1 MTPRVNGSGGGGKHM
16 KASEV
21 LDLVRS
27 EGCVP
32 KHGHAIFHR
41 WRNMLRKARQEP
53 QGLGHAEVLSL
64 YDELRAKKNE
74 QVVNAVRSAG
84 SFPKPGDAIYTRW
97 KNLIY
102 LARKFPDGPGHVEAL
117 SLYDE
122 LRDNDV
128 MDVVDAVRSAG
139 SLPKPGD
146 AMFVG
151 WIHMLDKARKDRE
164 EPEHEELLSL
174 YEELRED
181 IGPLCAEL
189 PEEWAAFCKAK
200 QSAIFAWSQTGN
212 EKRSS
217 KFVELRM
224 GGKCATSVGE
234 GSWAAVVGDPHRLDI
249 SFGVACHVCRLDS
262 ESGKFEVVQRI
273 SLKKKNY
280 HMAHPKTKKGEVVH
294 SVGWSV
300 SSRPEKR
307 AGSVTSVVT
316 PLKRRRT
323 CGAADVECS
332 SAEKTQPVI
341 PREVCVGLT
350 GG

>member
-1 MTPRVNGSGGGGKHM
+1 
-16 KASEV
+16 
-21 LDLVRS
+21 
-27 EGCVP
+27 
-32 KHGHAIFHR
+32 
-41 WRNMLRKARQEP
+41 
-53 QGLGHAEVLSL
+53 
-64 YDELRAKKNE
+64 
-74 QVVNAVRSAG
+74 
-84 SFPKPGDAIYTRW
+84 
-97 KNLIY
+97 
-102 LARKFPDGPGHVEAL
+102 
-117 SLYDE
+117 
-122 LRDNDV
+122 
-128 MDVVDAVRSAG
+128 
-139 SLPKPGD
+139 
-146 AMFVG
+146 
-151 WIHMLDKARKDRE
+151 
-164 EPEHEELLSL
+164 
-174 YEELRED
+174 
-181 IGPLCAEL
+181 
-189 PEEWAAFCKAK
+189 
-200 QSAIFAWSQTGN
+200 
-212 EKRSS
+212 
-217 KFVELRM
+217 M
-224 GGKCATSVGE
+224 GGKCATSFGE

-273 SLKKKNY
+273 SLKKNNY